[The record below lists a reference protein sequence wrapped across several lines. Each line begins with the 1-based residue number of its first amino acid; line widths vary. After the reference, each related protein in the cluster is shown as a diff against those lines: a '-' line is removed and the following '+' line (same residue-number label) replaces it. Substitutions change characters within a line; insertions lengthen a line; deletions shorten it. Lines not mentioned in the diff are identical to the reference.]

1 MNNRY
6 EIAREFAKTINS
18 QYIIKIIL
26 FGSVARHEDTTES
39 DIEIFFNA
47 VKPFIKDIKR
57 VWRALKLTSPRVLKT
72 INKRLTEKYID
83 TVDCMKETLMMGVV
97 TVEYLEE
104 HKEEFDAD
112 KKKLAEA
119 VINAVL
125 LKDILTGMQEFHESI
140 VELKRGLDRV
150 RISAKYAMIAN
161 KKGLK
166 DIEKRSK
173 EAARE
178 VKKFNKR
185 NPGVLE
191 EFEVSLEGLS
201 DEAKEAV
208 YEENPELSRM
218 MLLNIIAGRHKSE

>member
-1 MNNRY
+1 MGNTN
-6 EIAREFAKTINS
+6 I
-18 QYIIKIIL
+18 
-26 FGSVARHEDTTES
+26 TES
-39 DIEIFFNA
+39 DIEIFFNT

-218 MLLNIIAGRHKSE
+218 MMLNVIAGNHKSE

>member
-1 MNNRY
+1 MGNTN
-6 EIAREFAKTINS
+6 
-18 QYIIKIIL
+18 
-26 FGSVARHEDTTES
+26 TTES

-57 VWRALKLTSPRVLKT
+57 VWRALKLTSPRVLNT

-83 TVDCMKETLMMGVV
+83 TVDCMKENLMMGVV

-125 LKDILTGMQEFHESI
+125 LKDILTGMQEFHDSI
-140 VELKRGLDRV
+140 VELKRGLDRL

-218 MLLNIIAGRHKSE
+218 MMLNVIAGNHRS

>member
-1 MNNRY
+1 MGNTN
-6 EIAREFAKTINS
+6 
-18 QYIIKIIL
+18 
-26 FGSVARHEDTTES
+26 TTES

-83 TVDCMKETLMMGVV
+83 TVDCMKENLMMGVV

-112 KKKLAEA
+112 NKKLAEA

-178 VKKFNKR
+178 VKKFNKK
-185 NPGVLE
+185 NPGALE
-191 EFEVSLEGLS
+191 EFEMTLEEVPFEMQ
-201 DEAKEAV
+201 EAML
-208 YEENPELSRM
+208 EENPEMYRM

>member
-1 MNNRY
+1 MGNTN
-6 EIAREFAKTINS
+6 
-18 QYIIKIIL
+18 
-26 FGSVARHEDTTES
+26 TTES

-83 TVDCMKETLMMGVV
+83 TVDCMKENLMMGVV

-125 LKDILTGMQEFHESI
+125 FKDILTGMQEFHESI
-140 VELKRGLDRV
+140 VELKRGLNRV

-178 VKKFNKR
+178 VKKFNKK
-185 NPGVLE
+185 NPGALE
-191 EFEVSLEGLS
+191 EFEMTLEEVPFEMQ
-201 DEAKEAV
+201 EAML
-208 YEENPELSRM
+208 EENPEMYRM

>member
-1 MNNRY
+1 MGNTN
-6 EIAREFAKTINS
+6 
-18 QYIIKIIL
+18 
-26 FGSVARHEDTTES
+26 TTES

-83 TVDCMKETLMMGVV
+83 TVDCMKETLMIGVV

-166 DIEKRSK
+166 DIEKKSK

-178 VKKFNKR
+178 VKKFNKM

-218 MLLNIIAGRHKSE
+218 MMLNVIAGNHRS

>member
-1 MNNRY
+1 MGNTN
-6 EIAREFAKTINS
+6 
-18 QYIIKIIL
+18 
-26 FGSVARHEDTTES
+26 TTES

-83 TVDCMKETLMMGVV
+83 TVDCMKENLMMGVV

-112 KKKLAEA
+112 NKKLAEA

-125 LKDILTGMQEFHESI
+125 LKDILTGMQEFHDSI

-173 EAARE
+173 EAAKE

-191 EFEVSLEGLS
+191 EFEVSFEGLS

-218 MLLNIIAGRHKSE
+218 MMLNVIAGNHRS

>member
-1 MNNRY
+1 MGNTN
-6 EIAREFAKTINS
+6 
-18 QYIIKIIL
+18 
-26 FGSVARHEDTTES
+26 TTES

-57 VWRALKLTSPRVLKT
+57 VWRALKLTSPRVLNT

-83 TVDCMKETLMMGVV
+83 TVDCMKESLMMGVV

-112 KKKLAEA
+112 NKKLAEA

-125 LKDILTGMQEFHESI
+125 LKDILTGMQEFHDSI
-140 VELKRGLDRV
+140 VELKRGLDRL

-201 DEAKEAV
+201 DEAKEAI

-218 MLLNIIAGRHKSE
+218 MMLNVIAGNHRS

>member
-1 MNNRY
+1 MGNTN
-6 EIAREFAKTINS
+6 
-18 QYIIKIIL
+18 
-26 FGSVARHEDTTES
+26 TTES

-83 TVDCMKETLMMGVV
+83 TVDCMKENLMMGVV

-218 MLLNIIAGRHKSE
+218 MMLNVIAGNHRS

>member
-1 MNNRY
+1 MGNTN
-6 EIAREFAKTINS
+6 
-18 QYIIKIIL
+18 
-26 FGSVARHEDTTES
+26 TTES

-178 VKKFNKR
+178 VKKFNKM

-201 DEAKEAV
+201 DEAKEAI

-218 MLLNIIAGRHKSE
+218 MMLNVIAGNHRF

>member
-1 MNNRY
+1 MGNTN
-6 EIAREFAKTINS
+6 
-18 QYIIKIIL
+18 
-26 FGSVARHEDTTES
+26 TTES

-57 VWRALKLTSPRVLKT
+57 VWRALKLTSPRVLNT

-125 LKDILTGMQEFHESI
+125 LKDILTGMQEFHDSI
-140 VELKRGLDRV
+140 VELKRGLDRL

-218 MLLNIIAGRHKSE
+218 MMLNVIAGNHRS

>member
-1 MNNRY
+1 MGNTN
-6 EIAREFAKTINS
+6 
-18 QYIIKIIL
+18 
-26 FGSVARHEDTTES
+26 TTES

-112 KKKLAEA
+112 NKKLAEA

-125 LKDILTGMQEFHESI
+125 LKDILTGMQEFHDSI

-218 MLLNIIAGRHKSE
+218 MMLNVIAGNHRS

>member
-1 MNNRY
+1 MGNTN
-6 EIAREFAKTINS
+6 
-18 QYIIKIIL
+18 
-26 FGSVARHEDTTES
+26 TTES

-57 VWRALKLTSPRVLKT
+57 VWRALKLTSPRVLNT

-83 TVDCMKETLMMGVV
+83 TVDCMKESLMMGVV

-178 VKKFNKR
+178 VKKFNKM

-218 MLLNIIAGRHKSE
+218 MMLNVIAGNHRS

>member
-1 MNNRY
+1 MGNTN
-6 EIAREFAKTINS
+6 
-18 QYIIKIIL
+18 
-26 FGSVARHEDTTES
+26 TTES

-83 TVDCMKETLMMGVV
+83 TVDCMKENLMMGVV

-178 VKKFNKR
+178 VKKFNKK
-185 NPGVLE
+185 NPGALE
-191 EFEVSLEGLS
+191 EFEMTLEEVPCEMQ
-201 DEAKEAV
+201 EAML
-208 YEENPELSRM
+208 EENPEMYRM

>member
-1 MNNRY
+1 MGNTN
-6 EIAREFAKTINS
+6 
-18 QYIIKIIL
+18 
-26 FGSVARHEDTTES
+26 TTES

-83 TVDCMKETLMMGVV
+83 TVDCMKENLMMGVV

-125 LKDILTGMQEFHESI
+125 LKDILTGMQEFHDSI

-178 VKKFNKR
+178 VKKFNKK
-185 NPGVLE
+185 NPGALE
-191 EFEVSLEGLS
+191 EFEMTLEEVPFEMQ
-201 DEAKEAV
+201 EAML
-208 YEENPELSRM
+208 EENPEMYRM